1 LERSVEAKATRHG
14 PVHLVYRTQLARSS
28 NLSTAGAPGLGE
40 NLFGVKEFRI
50 FLFYLIGWPLILLI
64 RIYQWVISPIIG
76 PKCRYQPTCSHY
88 AVEALKKHGPFKG
101 FWLAIRRIARCHP
114 WGGSGWDPVP

>member
-1 LERSVEAKATRHG
+1 M
-14 PVHLVYRTQLARSS
+14 
-28 NLSTAGAPGLGE
+28 
-40 NLFGVKEFRI
+40 KEFRI

-114 WGGSGWDPVP
+114 WGGSGWAPVP

>member
-1 LERSVEAKATRHG
+1 M
-14 PVHLVYRTQLARSS
+14 
-28 NLSTAGAPGLGE
+28 
-40 NLFGVKEFRI
+40 KEFRI

-101 FWLAIRRIARCHP
+101 FWLAIRRIARCLP

>member
-1 LERSVEAKATRHG
+1 M
-14 PVHLVYRTQLARSS
+14 
-28 NLSTAGAPGLGE
+28 
-40 NLFGVKEFRI
+40 KELRI
-50 FLFYLIGWPLILLI
+50 LLFYLIGWPLIVMI
-64 RIYQWVISPIIG
+64 RVYQWVISPIIG

-101 FWLAIRRIARCHP
+101 LWLSIRRISRCHP

>member
-1 LERSVEAKATRHG
+1 M
-14 PVHLVYRTQLARSS
+14 
-28 NLSTAGAPGLGE
+28 
-40 NLFGVKEFRI
+40 KEFRI

-114 WGGSGWDPVP
+114 WGRSGWDPVP

>member
-1 LERSVEAKATRHG
+1 M
-14 PVHLVYRTQLARSS
+14 
-28 NLSTAGAPGLGE
+28 
-40 NLFGVKEFRI
+40 KEFRI

>member
-1 LERSVEAKATRHG
+1 M
-14 PVHLVYRTQLARSS
+14 
-28 NLSTAGAPGLGE
+28 
-40 NLFGVKEFRI
+40 KELRI
-50 FLFYLIGWPLILLI
+50 FLFYLLGWPLILLI
-64 RIYQWVISPIIG
+64 RVYQWVISPIIG

-101 FWLAIRRIARCHP
+101 CWLALRRIASCHP

>member
-1 LERSVEAKATRHG
+1 M
-14 PVHLVYRTQLARSS
+14 
-28 NLSTAGAPGLGE
+28 
-40 NLFGVKEFRI
+40 KEFRI

-88 AVEALKKHGPFKG
+88 AVDALKKHGPFKG
-101 FWLAIRRIARCHP
+101 FWLAIRRIARCRP

>member
-1 LERSVEAKATRHG
+1 MKVI
-14 PVHLVYRTQLARSS
+14 
-28 NLSTAGAPGLGE
+28 
-40 NLFGVKEFRI
+40 RI
-50 FLFYLIGWPLILLI
+50 FFFYLIGWPLILLI
-64 RIYQWVISPIIG
+64 RFYQWVISPLMG

-88 AVEALKKHGPFKG
+88 AVEALRKHGPFKG

>member
-1 LERSVEAKATRHG
+1 MKEL
-14 PVHLVYRTQLARSS
+14 RT
-28 NLSTAGAPGLGE
+28 
-40 NLFGVKEFRI
+40 
-50 FLFYLIGWPLILLI
+50 FLFYVIGWPLIGLI
-64 RIYQWVISPIIG
+64 RIYQWVISPVLG

-88 AVEALKKHGPFKG
+88 AIEALKKHGPFKG

>member
-1 LERSVEAKATRHG
+1 M
-14 PVHLVYRTQLARSS
+14 
-28 NLSTAGAPGLGE
+28 
-40 NLFGVKEFRI
+40 KEFRI

-64 RIYQWVISPIIG
+64 RIYQWVISPVIG

>member
-1 LERSVEAKATRHG
+1 M
-14 PVHLVYRTQLARSS
+14 
-28 NLSTAGAPGLGE
+28 
-40 NLFGVKEFRI
+40 KELRI
-50 FLFYLIGWPLILLI
+50 FLFYLLGWPLILLI

-101 FWLAIRRIARCHP
+101 FWLALRRIASCHP